1 MSTDRE
7 KDYVFDQYLVALINA
22 RTQNRVDSIMD
33 SVSRDADIDPYR
45 FLRLV
50 RLSKEVRENFEPLPF
65 E

>member
-22 RTQNRVDSIMD
+22 RTQNRVDNIMY
-33 SVSRDADIDPYR
+33 SASCDADVDSYR

-50 RLSKEVRENFEPLPF
+50 RLSKEVRENLEPLPF